1 MIRVFNS
8 HDWWD
13 YAGAEATEDGLQP
26 LIADIEGGP
35 TVIAD
40 ATGLSITNP
49 DTTDTWFKIRCE
61 YPMARALLIGLDLG
75 QNSVELG
82 AGFSVGRTF

>member
-1 MIRVFNS
+1 MIRVFDRY
-8 HDWWD
+8 DWIG
-13 YAGAEATEDGLQP
+13 YCHAKPTGDGLLP

-40 ATGLSITNP
+40 ATGLSIINP
-49 DTTDTWFKIRCE
+49 DTTETWFKIRCE
-61 YPMARALLIGLDLG
+61 YPIARALLIGLDLG

-82 AGFSVGRTF
+82 AGFLKP